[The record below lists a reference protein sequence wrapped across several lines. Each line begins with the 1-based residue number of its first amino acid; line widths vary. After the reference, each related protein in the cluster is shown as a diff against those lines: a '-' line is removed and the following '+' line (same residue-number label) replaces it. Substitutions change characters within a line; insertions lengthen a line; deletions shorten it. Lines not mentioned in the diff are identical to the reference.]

1 LLEFLARVIRQG
13 KEIKG
18 IQIGKAKK
26 VKLTFFAD
34 DTNLYLKIPKDSN
47 RKLLDLMNPVS
58 KVTQFKINL

>member
-1 LLEFLARVIRQG
+1 LNSSRVIRQG

-26 VKLTFFAD
+26 VKLTLFAD